1 MNKIWINMGFW
12 MLIVYMSC
20 AISKKENER
29 MDKLLSQ
36 QATPPEIKIADT
48 LTADMLPNYEVR
60 AVQKLEEFYDYLYL
74 LSNDAYD
81 KTMKSEI
88 RTSAMGLFYDLDKS
102 IIPLDATD
110 GEGKP
115 VEMFLLDQQESAAD
129 SDLSIS
135 SVEIITPLQLSA
147 TDRYDGQLSF
157 QLSIGKEGHQKNL
170 SKSAAFSLRKI
181 EKTIG
186 TESIKI
192 WEVFL
197 ERIE

>member
-1 MNKIWINMGFW
+1 MGFW
-12 MLIVYMSC
+12 MLIVCMSC

-36 QATPPEIKIADT
+36 QASPPEIKIADT
-48 LTADMLPNYEVR
+48 LTTDMLQKYEIR

-81 KTMKSEI
+81 ETMKVEI
-88 RTSAMGLFYDLDKS
+88 RTSAMGLFYDVDKS

-110 GEGKP
+110 GEGKV
-115 VEMFLLDQQESAAD
+115 VEMCLLDQQASAED

-135 SVEIITPLQLSA
+135 SIEIITPLQLSDI
-147 TDRYDGQLSF
+147 DRYDGQLSF
-157 QLSIGKEGHQKNL
+157 KLTIGKEEDQKDM

-186 TESIKI
+186 TESVKI